1 MSRLI
6 VHLLSTIDRNIS
18 RSDTCV
24 CWIATH
30 LSVIH
35 PSNESGPSV
44 NKPASQQVNTTAAT
58 SPSLIINYI
67 SFNCRMC
74 AAMQC
79 GVESVNHHTY
89 GMFLPGYYHHHLLFL
104 LRLYL
109 IFLSPSIRDFWIE
122 KVILSSQSPVTT
134 NYFFSSPVRGRRRTA
149 TADCVRFQ
157 YANIVLDAPTS
168 TWDNRQ
174 QSLTFNLCYTSTLCL
189 TNYLVFLLLI
199 TDRWTARCYIHV
211 IREHIMYK
219 IFWRETRRSVVFYIF
234 FQFFSSWFHVTT
246 TITWTWISEWGWW
259 LATRGSWM

>member
-1 MSRLI
+1 MIKSILNPVQVEIEMQRNISIITFRYRPLTAANLRTVLLLLICPYPSSQAFPVCHITILRILANMSRLI

-44 NKPASQQVNTTAAT
+44 NKPASQQVKTTAAT

-89 GMFLPGYYHHHLLFL
+89 GMFLPGYYHHHLLLL

-109 IFLSPSIRDFWIE
+109 IFLSPSIRDF
-122 KVILSSQSPVTT
+122 
-134 NYFFSSPVRGRRRTA
+134 
-149 TADCVRFQ
+149 
-157 YANIVLDAPTS
+157 
-168 TWDNRQ
+168 
-174 QSLTFNLCYTSTLCL
+174 
-189 TNYLVFLLLI
+189 
-199 TDRWTARCYIHV
+199 
-211 IREHIMYK
+211 
-219 IFWRETRRSVVFYIF
+219 
-234 FQFFSSWFHVTT
+234 
-246 TITWTWISEWGWW
+246 
-259 LATRGSWM
+259 